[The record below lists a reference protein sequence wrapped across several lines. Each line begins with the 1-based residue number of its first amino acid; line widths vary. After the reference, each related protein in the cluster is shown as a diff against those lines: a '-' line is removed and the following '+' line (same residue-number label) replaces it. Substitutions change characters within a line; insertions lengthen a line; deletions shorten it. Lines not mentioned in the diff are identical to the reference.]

1 MGSSPDAVQ
10 GLGAFLTRSE
20 AKDLA
25 DRLEAGA
32 TLTEALR
39 SVSAARR
46 VQARDLIMKTRLD
59 DQLGSLAVVLRAIQ
73 GARSVVTRIDTCW
86 TLPGQL
92 AQTGALTSSVAHL
105 VLGATFSVTCSTF
118 NFQRSSELW
127 QALRAVAMRPGVTV
141 RVYLDTTAAE
151 PRRTWVPPSTAEVAA
166 QLAPATV
173 FRTKTFNGRL
183 VRNHAKFVAVD
194 HRFLL
199 VTSANFSRSAEYDN
213 VEFGVIIDHPN
224 LTEAVEREM
233 RNVEP
238 AIYEQVRMESRP
250 MGDFWH

>member
-1 MGSSPDAVQ
+1 MGSSPEPVHD
-10 GLGAFLTRSE
+10 LGAFLTRSE

-25 DRLEAGA
+25 DRLEADA

-39 SVSAARR
+39 SVGAARR
-46 VQARDLIMKTRLD
+46 AQARALIARAGLD
-59 DQLGSLAVVLRAIQ
+59 HQLRGLAVVLRAIQ
-73 GARSVVTRIDTCW
+73 GARSVLTRIDTCW

-92 AQTGALTSSVAHL
+92 AQTGALTSSVVHL
-105 VLGATFSVTCSTF
+105 VLGASTSVTCSTF
-118 NFQRSSELW
+118 NFQSSSELW
-127 QALRAVAMRPGVTV
+127 EALRAVAARPGVGV
-141 RVYLDTTAAE
+141 RVYLDTAAAE
-151 PRRTWVPPSTAEVAA
+151 PRRTWVPPSTEEVAA
-166 QLAPATV
+166 RLAPAMV
-173 FRTKTFNGRL
+173 FRTKTFHGRL

-238 AIYEQVRMESRP
+238 TIYEHVRV
-250 MGDFWH
+250 